1 MYLNF
6 FDFAAY
12 ISCSNQAENSDKR
25 KRFLSSAKLMLVSVV
40 SQIEVSVLKIFFRY
54 ILVVIFN
61 VLFFIERKTPNG
73 KCRCKRR
80 I

>member
-12 ISCSNQAENSDKR
+12 ISSSNQAENSDKR

-40 SQIEVSVLKIFFRY
+40 SQIEVSVLNFFF
-54 ILVVIFN
+54 VTF
-61 VLFFIERKTPNG
+61 
-73 KCRCKRR
+73 
-80 I
+80 